1 MNLEILI
8 LIISLG
14 VVILLVSIAF
24 LITLSKNKRLL
35 LEIQRLENLILKHS
49 ESNRVIDSIE
59 SLLENNEDS
68 EKKLCESIRQ
78 ITNSNTV
85 IYLEMNKTDGSFKP
99 KTHSSLNE
107 INLGE
112 LNIEYVDENSLAI
125 ITGSDGTSKVL
136 NKTEDKSFPA
146 WFEEI
151 DFETVISV
159 PIIEGF
165 ETIGCIYVFTNNKLE
180 TNIDENLKNIWVI
193 TNLYLKTKS
202 KIALNNFDNKDLDD
216 SNAISSSKNI
226 SKKTISLD
234 ENLELLKFKN
244 DEISLSNSEFLIMKK
259 LFDKNGEVLL
269 YQDIENILWPNRS
282 GINKSAMRLHI
293 HRLRDK
299 LNTISKNLDLIK
311 TVRGRGIFLDLNL
324 L

>member
-112 LNIEYVDENSLAI
+112 LNIEYVDDNSLAI

-202 KIALNNFDNKDLDD
+202 KIAVNNFDNKDIDD
-216 SNAISSSKNI
+216 SNAISNSKNI

>member
-112 LNIEYVDENSLAI
+112 LNIEYVDDNSLAI

-259 LFDKNGEVLL
+259 F
-269 YQDIENILWPNRS
+269 
-282 GINKSAMRLHI
+282 
-293 HRLRDK
+293 
-299 LNTISKNLDLIK
+299 TIFNL
-311 TVRGRGIFLDLNL
+311 
-324 L
+324 

>member
-202 KIALNNFDNKDLDD
+202 KIAVNNFDNKDIDD
-216 SNAISSSKNI
+216 SNAISNSKNI

-269 YQDIENILWPNRS
+269 YQDIENILWPNRA